1 MTQEFIKKV
10 AELQSEVKVLK
21 SLKNDFGKYS
31 YRNVE
36 QILAEV
42 KPILKKLDLTI
53 FMSDEIVCLAD
64 SRFYIKA
71 TVTLTDGVNKIESFG
86 FAREAEMKRG
96 MDEAQL
102 TGSCSSYAR
111 KYALCGLL
119 LLDDNKDIDSM
130 DNTTQTN
137 EKNKTS
143 SNSKTDVD
151 VKTNV
156 NIDLK
161 MKKLKESI
169 FAKLLEAGI
178 KKDEILYFFDY
189 VNVNK
194 DSDKDLQDLL
204 NFDIKELVDKFKKEK
219 KK

>member
-1 MTQEFIKKV
+1 MIQEFIKKV
-10 AELQSEVKVLK
+10 SELQSEVKVLK

-143 SNSKTDVD
+143 SNSKTDV
-151 VKTNV
+151 

-194 DSDKDLQDLL
+194 DSEKDLQDLL